1 MDECYSTIIELT
13 TVPVFIYLTSR
24 ANKCCACVLRAP
36 MFFFSPSTKD
46 NWISFL
52 STRLFIHTQVC
63 NFIDILCHENK
74 EIFGSCWF
82 FRVDWPVIVASIYYD
97 WERKESGDGSAR
109 GQKAKKKRRQC
120 HVIIDVASQDDGS
133 TSGGRKFLNN
143 THTGSMWWKK
153 KWKKTFFSW
162 VIKW

>member
-13 TVPVFIYLTSR
+13 TLPVFIYLTSR

-46 NWISFL
+46 NRISFL

-74 EIFGSCWF
+74 EIFLG
-82 FRVDWPVIVASIYYD
+82 RVDFSELTGLLLLLVYIMIEREKRVATEVLGD
-97 WERKESGDGSAR
+97 RKL
-109 GQKAKKKRRQC
+109 KKKETVPCHYRRS
-120 HVIIDVASQDDGS
+120 VARRWINIRR
-133 TSGGRKFLNN
+133 RKLLNN
-143 THTGSMWWKK
+143 NTSILYIC
-153 KWKKTFFSW
+153 
-162 VIKW
+162 IKVMR